1 MTDEKN
7 KFIENIQRWVKLD
20 NQIKAVNEKVKR
32 AREVKNQLLENIVGY
47 VESNK
52 LEATKIEI
60 SDGELR
66 FYEKREYQPITFT
79 YIEESLG
86 KLISDKKQVDC
97 IMEYLRENREITV
110 STDIRRKGRSASF
123 SDVV

>member
-1 MTDEKN
+1 MTDEKT
-7 KFIENIQRWVKLD
+7 KFVENIQRWVKLD
-20 NQIKAVNEKVKR
+20 TQIKSVNEKLKK
-32 AREVKNQLLENIVGY
+32 AREVKNQLLNNIVGY
-47 VESNK
+47 VESNNM
-52 LEATKIEI
+52 EATKIEI

-86 KLISDKKQVDC
+86 KLIVDKKQVDC
-97 IMEYLRENREITV
+97 IMDYLRENREVTV

-123 SDVV
+123 SDV

>member
-1 MTDEKN
+1 MSDKSQ
-7 KFIENIQRWVKLD
+7 FIENIQKWVKLD

-32 AREVKNQLLENIVGY
+32 ARDVKHQLLENIIGY

-52 LEATKIEI
+52 LEAAKIEI
-60 SDGELR
+60 SDGELK

-79 YIEESLG
+79 YIEECLG
-86 KLISDKKQVDC
+86 KLIADKKQVDC
-97 IMEYLRENREITV
+97 IMSYLKENREIKI

-123 SDVV
+123 SDVI

>member
-1 MTDEKN
+1 MTEKN
-7 KFIENIQRWVKLD
+7 QFIENIQKWVKLD
-20 NQIKAVNEKVKR
+20 NQIKSVNEKVKR
-32 AREVKNQLLENIVGY
+32 ARDVKHQLLANIVGY
-47 VESNK
+47 VESNN
-52 LEATKIEI
+52 LESTKIEI

-97 IMEYLRENREITV
+97 IMNYLKENREIKI

-123 SDVV
+123 SEI

>member
-1 MTDEKN
+1 MTDEKS
-7 KFIENIQRWVKLD
+7 KFIENIQKWVKID
-20 NQIKAVNEKVKR
+20 TQIRAVNEKIKK
-32 AREVKNQLLENIVGY
+32 ARQLKYELLENIVRY

-52 LEATKIEI
+52 IEATKIEI

-86 KLISDKKQVDC
+86 KLIADKKQIDC
-97 IMEYLRENREITV
+97 IMNYLRENREITV
-110 STDIRRKGRSASF
+110 STDIRRKLRASSF
-123 SDVV
+123 SEGM